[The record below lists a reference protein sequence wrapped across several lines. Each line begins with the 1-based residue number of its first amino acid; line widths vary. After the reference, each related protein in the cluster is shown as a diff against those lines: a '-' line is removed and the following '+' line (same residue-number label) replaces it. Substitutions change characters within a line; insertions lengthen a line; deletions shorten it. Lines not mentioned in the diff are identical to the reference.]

1 MRGKSTIVG
10 NSLDYKQQARLL
22 KALANETR
30 LRIIHALSKGE
41 MHVGAIAEITGA
53 EQSTVSK
60 HLAVLRAVGVVDDE
74 RRGNEVYYRLL
85 TPCVVEFFACATK
98 VMKERKM

>member
-1 MRGKSTIVG
+1 MRGRSTVAG
-10 NSLDYKQQARLL
+10 SSVDYKQQARLL

-41 MHVGAIAEITGA
+41 MHVGAIAEMTGA

-85 TPCVVEFFACATK
+85 TPCVLEFFACALK
-98 VMKERKM
+98 VIKERKL